1 MVLLFLGTAMQ
12 HSSLALFIQHS
23 PFTSTHQSSALSLLE
38 AWTAAKKPVARV
50 FFYQDAVLTA
60 NVGLKSSST
69 LVGEFLKLSK
79 KHQFPLQVC
88 VASAHRRGL
97 IDEAQA
103 KKQDTQATLNQ
114 DFELVGL
121 GELAE
126 AALNNEKIVSF

>member
-1 MVLLFLGTAMQ
+1 MVVMSNQ
-12 HSSLALFIQHS
+12 SLALFIQHS
-23 PFTSTHQSSALSLLE
+23 AFSGMYQQRALDFLQ
-38 AWTAAKKPVARV
+38 AWIKAQKPVARV
-50 FFYQDAVLTA
+50 FFYQDAVLAA
-60 NVGLKSSST
+60 NIGLKSNST
-69 LVGEFLKLSK
+69 LVNEFSELSK

-88 VASAHRRGL
+88 VASAHRRGI

-114 DFELVGL
+114 AFELVGL